1 MEVEIIKKKQ
11 EYDYSAIGKINRKLK
26 VAAYARVSTDS
37 EDQQT
42 SFTSQQKY
50 YREKIT
56 VNPNW
61 IFVGIY
67 ADEGISGTQTLKREN
82 FLKMIQ
88 DAMDGKIDYIE
99 TKSISRFARNTLDTL
114 KYVRMLKNNG
124 VGIRFEEEG
133 IDTMD
138 MSGELLLTVLSSVA
152 QQEVENISS
161 HVKLGLRMKKERGE
175 LVGFTSCYGYVY
187 NNDTKTMIINEKE
200 AEIVKLIYK
209 TYLEG
214 KGSTLIARM
223 LEDMHIKS
231 PRGGDKWQTCTVNS
245 ILQNEKYKG
254 DVLQGKTYTADAITH
269 KRMVNNGEEDKYYI
283 KNHHEAIIDPNDF
296 ELAQDIRRE
305 RLGMSVRKKPSTVS
319 VFSCKMRCGFCGKS
333 VTKRARKD
341 RAYWSC
347 VTSISG
353 NRKLCPN
360 SKTIPE
366 KVLQNIFMECF
377 YLLTKDNFSVLDE
390 FLNGVLKALK
400 DENNINLESK
410 LKTQRSN
417 CKAKLNKLIDL
428 YVDGSIDKITFEK
441 KQENLTEKLNGI
453 NSQIESLENINE
465 SEDEV
470 KKNYEKIKK
479 EMTARESSNELKEF
493 DESLFRNLVD
503 YVIVGSVDESGTPN
517 GYIIRFIIKNGLYS
531 KPKKI
536 ATDEAIITNGLDNE
550 SSNMYSVLLDFISTQ
565 KFITFETEE
574 NGIGRNRKVI
584 DRVRVRAEIEI

>member
-1 MEVEIIKKKQ
+1 MINGVKENKEFSDQISKKLKEVKKELKVYEDTETNIERLSENRRKAMKQLKDIEKILRQESRLMAEYEKRDNVFNIKVLKKEFSDKRSKLLNEISEYNYLLNPMNYMKEKKKL
-11 EYDYSAIGKINRKLK
+11 EDEK
-26 VAAYARVSTDS
+26 ARLDIKRT
-37 EDQQT
+37 T
-42 SFTSQQKY
+42 KKQK
-50 YREKIT
+50 EELIAEF
-56 VNPNW
+56 
-61 IFVGIY
+61 IEI
-67 ADEGISGTQTLKREN
+67 
-82 FLKMIQ
+82 FLKCFNI
-88 DAMDGKIDYIE
+88 KIKESIE
-99 TKSISRFARNTLDTL
+99 
-114 KYVRMLKNNG
+114 
-124 VGIRFEEEG
+124 
-133 IDTMD
+133 
-138 MSGELLLTVLSSVA
+138 
-152 QQEVENISS
+152 QE
-161 HVKLGLRMKKERGE
+161 
-175 LVGFTSCYGYVY
+175 
-187 NNDTKTMIINEKE
+187 
-200 AEIVKLIYK
+200 EIVKLIYK